1 MSKFPVFWLCFDDGV
16 PACTKLL
23 FVELLTLT
31 LGALIGA
38 EIAALGD
45 LVTILGALV
54 TVGLVVTTVGV
65 LVTVGLVVTTVGV
78 LVTVGLVVTTVG
90 VLVTVGLVV
99 TTVGVLV
106 IFVAFAAA
114 LIALSEVVTFVFCA
128 TFDKLGKPPFTVELI
143 L

>member
-65 LVTVGLVVTTVGV
+65 LV
-78 LVTVGLVVTTVG
+78 
-90 VLVTVGLVV
+90 
-99 TTVGVLV
+99 